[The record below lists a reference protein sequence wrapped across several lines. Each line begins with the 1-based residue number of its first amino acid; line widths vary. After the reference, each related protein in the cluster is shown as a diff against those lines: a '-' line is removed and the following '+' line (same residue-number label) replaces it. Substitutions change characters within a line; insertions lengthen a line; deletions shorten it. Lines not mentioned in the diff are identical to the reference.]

1 MVAARESLCL
11 SLAVTTRLSTGPY
24 TGVASPMFS
33 SRNYLLTLLAASLP
47 GIFVS
52 GCGPRAD
59 NESPALV
66 RTVGYSAMSL
76 TNPFFQ
82 EIADTLKEEGRQYN
96 MVFEVND
103 ADNKADVQTKQIENY
118 IASGMDAIVI
128 NPVDR
133 TALGP
138 AIKKANEAGIPVFT
152 CDLQCTAKGVK
163 IAAHIGTDNLQ
174 GGRLA
179 GDAMVEAIGD
189 QGGQVLVLHFKQ
201 ANSCVLRVD
210 GFVEVIKKH
219 NEENPD
225 RKIDIV
231 AELEGGGSR
240 DVAVKAMADALQANP
255 DLTGVFAINDPSA
268 LGAWR
273 AINDV
278 GKTDQITIIGFDGAK
293 KGKIAIR
300 EGKIYADPIQ
310 FPKRMARETVT
321 NIITYINGDEV
332 PAVTLIP
339 TKLYRKA
346 DAEADPE
353 LKPQAKDE

>member
-1 MVAARESLCL
+1 MI
-11 SLAVTTRLSTGPY
+11 
-24 TGVASPMFS
+24 
-33 SRNYLLTLLAASLP
+33 SRRTSAIVLLAACLL
-47 GIFVS
+47 GAALN
-52 GCGPRAD
+52 GCGAKSTDQKPVF
-59 NESPALV
+59 V
-66 RTVGYSAMSL
+66 RKVGYSAMSL

-82 EIADTLKEEGRQYN
+82 VIADTLQEEGEQYN
-96 MVFEVND
+96 LEFNVDD
-103 ADNKADVQTKQIENY
+103 ADGKADLQTKQIENY

-128 NPVDR
+128 NPVDK

-152 CDLQCTAKGVK
+152 CDLQSTAKGAK

-179 GDAMVEAIGD
+179 GDAMIEAIGE
-189 QGGQVLVLHFKQ
+189 QGGKILVLHYKQ

-210 GFVEVIKKH
+210 GFREVIDKH
-219 NEENPD
+219 NKEHED
-225 RKIDIV
+225 RKIVIV

-240 DVAVKAMADALQANP
+240 EVANKAMADALQATP
-255 DLTGVFAINDPSA
+255 DLVGVFAINDPSA

-273 AINDV
+273 AINGV
-278 GKTDQITIIGFDGAK
+278 EKTDQITIIGFDGALN
-293 KGKIAIR
+293 GKLAIK

-310 FPKRMARETVT
+310 FPKKMAKETIA

-346 DAEADPE
+346 AADADPE
-353 LKPQAKDE
+353 LDSQPKAE

>member
-1 MVAARESLCL
+1 M
-11 SLAVTTRLSTGPY
+11 
-24 TGVASPMFS
+24 
-33 SRNYLLTLLAASLP
+33 
-47 GIFVS
+47 
-52 GCGPRAD
+52 
-59 NESPALV
+59 
-66 RTVGYSAMSL
+66 
-76 TNPFFQ
+76 
-82 EIADTLKEEGRQYN
+82 
-96 MVFEVND
+96 
-103 ADNKADVQTKQIENY
+103 QTKQIENY

-128 NPVDR
+128 NPVDK

-152 CDLQCTAKGVK
+152 CDLQSTAKGAK

-179 GDAMVEAIGD
+179 GDAMIEAIGE
-189 QGGQVLVLHFKQ
+189 QGGKILVLHYKQ

-210 GFVEVIKKH
+210 GFREVIDKH
-219 NEENPD
+219 NKEHED
-225 RKIDIV
+225 RKIVIV

-240 DVAVKAMADALQANP
+240 EVANKAMADALQATP
-255 DLTGVFAINDPSA
+255 DLVGVFAINDPSA

-273 AINDV
+273 AINGV
-278 GKTDQITIIGFDGAK
+278 EKTDQITIIGFDGALN
-293 KGKIAIR
+293 GKLAIK

-310 FPKRMARETVT
+310 FPKKMAKETIA

-346 DAEADPE
+346 DADADPE
-353 LKPQAKDE
+353 LDSQPKAE